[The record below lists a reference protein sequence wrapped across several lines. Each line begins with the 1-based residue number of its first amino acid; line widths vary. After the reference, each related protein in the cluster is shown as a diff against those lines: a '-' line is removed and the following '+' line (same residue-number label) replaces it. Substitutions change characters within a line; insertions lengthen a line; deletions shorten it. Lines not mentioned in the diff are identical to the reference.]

1 MKRFNPRKLLP
12 AVSALCFGSRLRALR
27 HGQIH
32 WVVVLV
38 MIAALLGLGLFAW
51 ARSGMK
57 LPFVGK
63 KGTERKLV
71 TYKLKRGDLQI
82 VVTED
87 GNVESADN
95 KELLCMVE
103 GSTSILWIIPDGTEV
118 RAGDKLV
125 QLDASTIENQIT
137 SQRITLA
144 KARSA
149 VTDAETAVRTAEI
162 SITEY
167 LEGTF
172 AKEMEKAEGNIKIA
186 MQNLRTAQNIYEF
199 TKKMHRK
206 GFATDK
212 QLEADAFAVERA
224 ELDLK
229 VYQTEKKVL
238 EEFTKA
244 KMLEELNSKLEAA
257 KARLESERASF
268 QLEEDK
274 LKQLEEQLANCV
286 INAPQDGM
294 VVYANDMGMSRFGA
308 QGPKIE
314 QGAQVKQYQ
323 PIIRLPNLDRMQVR
337 CTVHETKIDMVRV
350 GMRANVKVQGKLY
363 SGRVVQVASQPE
375 QSTWWQ
381 GNVKEYATIIR
392 LDSSRSDGLKPGLT
406 AQVDIEIDDLKDVLT
421 VPVQAVVEQ
430 AGRYYCWVV
439 TPEGPKRREVVIGRT
454 NDTYIEIKDGLN
466 EGEEVLLRPRA
477 DVPEA
482 QSDVPRDSRVKF
494 QGPAEKSAPADSEEG
509 GRPAGEMAGGA
520 RAGGM
525 PTFESLDANKDGKL
539 AKDEFPEQARAFF
552 DMIDTNKDGFID
564 KNESDESIRRMRAQF
579 GGGPS
584 GPAGGSGP
592 GGPGGAGG
600 FGGPGGGGAGGVGG
614 PGGRRGFD
622 FAELDKDGDGKLTR
636 EDYPE
641 RARQFFDLLDS
652 NHDGF
657 VDKAEFE
664 EARRRMMERMRQ
676 GGGFPGGGAPIGP
689 G

>member
-1 MKRFNPRKLLP
+1 
-12 AVSALCFGSRLRALR
+12 
-27 HGQIH
+27 
-32 WVVVLV
+32 
-38 MIAALLGLGLFAW
+38 MIAALLGVGLFAW
-51 ARSGMK
+51 ARSGVK
-57 LPFVGK
+57 LPFVGTK
-63 KGTERKLV
+63 STERKLV
-71 TYKLKRGDLQI
+71 TYKVKRGDLQI
-82 VVTED
+82 IVTED

-118 RAGDKLV
+118 RKGDKLV
-125 QLDASTIENQIT
+125 QLDSSTIESQIT

-274 LKQLEEQLANCV
+274 LKQLEEQLAHCV
-286 INAPQDGM
+286 ITAPQDGM
-294 VVYANDMGMSRFGA
+294 VVYANDMGMARFGA

-323 PIIRLPNLDRMQVR
+323 AIIRLPNLDRMQVR

-350 GMRANVKVQGKLY
+350 GMRANVKIQGKMY
-363 SGRVVQVASQPE
+363 NGRVVQVASQPE

-406 AQVDIEIDDLKDVLT
+406 AQVDIEIDDLKDVLS

-430 AGRYYCWVV
+430 AGRFYCWVL

-466 EGEEVLLRPRA
+466 EGDEVLLKPRA

-494 QGPAEKSAPADSEEG
+494 QGPAGKEAPADSEGAE
-509 GRPAGEMAGGA
+509 RPATGEMAGGP

-539 AKDEFPEQARAFF
+539 SKDEFPEQARAFF

-564 KNESDESIRRMRAQF
+564 KQESDESIRRMREQF
-579 GGGPS
+579 GGG
-584 GPAGGSGP
+584 GGMG
-592 GGPGGAGG
+592 GGPGAGPGG
-600 FGGPGGGGAGGVGG
+600 FGGPGGPGGFAGPGGFGG
-614 PGGRRGFD
+614 PGGPGGGRRGFD
-622 FAELDKDGDGKLTR
+622 FADLDQNGDGKLTR
-636 EDYPE
+636 EEYPE
-641 RARQFFDLLDS
+641 RIRQFFDMVDT
-652 NHDGF
+652 NQDGV
-657 VDKAEFE
+657 VDKAEFD

-676 GGGFPGGGAPIGP
+676 GGGFPGGSPPGGP